1 MQRTAT
7 YLDAET
13 STAEGA
19 NGVSYAYR
27 RVGPSDAR
35 PLVLLQHFRGNLEN
49 WDPALIDALSA
60 THDVIVF
67 DNRGVGATSGT
78 TPTTFAAMAD
88 DAIAFV
94 EALGLDD
101 IDLLGFSIGS
111 FVAQEIALTRPALVR
126 KLILASTAPQGAPGM
141 HGWAPDIIEAVGQ
154 PHTDAQGLLHG
165 FFRDSPTSRA
175 AGAEFLG
182 RIFSR
187 SRDGTATPPGRPGT
201 PSTTRC

>member
-78 TPTTFAAMAD
+78 TPTTFAMATTP
-88 DAIAFV
+88 
-94 EALGLDD
+94 
-101 IDLLGFSIGS
+101 SPS
-111 FVAQEIALTRPALVR
+111 SRR
-126 KLILASTAPQGAPGM
+126 SAST
-141 HGWAPDIIEAVGQ
+141 
-154 PHTDAQGLLHG
+154 
-165 FFRDSPTSRA
+165 TSTCS
-175 AGAEFLG
+175 G
-182 RIFSR
+182 SR
-187 SRDGTATPPGRPGT
+187 SAASSRRR
-201 PSTTRC
+201 SH